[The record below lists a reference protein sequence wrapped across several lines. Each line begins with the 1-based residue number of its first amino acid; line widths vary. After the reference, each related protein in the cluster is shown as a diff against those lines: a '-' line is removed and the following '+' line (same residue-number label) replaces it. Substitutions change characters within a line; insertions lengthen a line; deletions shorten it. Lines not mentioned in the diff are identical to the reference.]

1 LVSPNG
7 SPAAPGNP
15 QLGEQMTMKI
25 KTLLATDGSEG
36 SERAAKYLFEL
47 AKGLT
52 ACEIVVLYVVRP
64 LTHWLVPS
72 ETGMLVSG
80 ELMAQ
85 LLETAREEGKAVV
98 SRFVGMFEGCNVRGL
113 LGEGDPA
120 SEIARVSKDE
130 GADMIVMG
138 SRGMSALQGLVLGSV
153 TTRVLHLSDKPVL
166 VVP

>member
-1 LVSPNG
+1 
-7 SPAAPGNP
+7 
-15 QLGEQMTMKI
+15 MKI

-36 SERAAKYLFEL
+36 AERAAGYLRQL
-47 AKGLT
+47 AEGLNS
-52 ACEIVVLYVVRP
+52 CEIVVVNVVRP

-72 ETGMLVSG
+72 ESGMMFSG

-85 LLETAREEGKAVV
+85 MLETAREDGKAIV

-113 LGEGDPA
+113 LAEGDPA
-120 SEIARVSKDE
+120 TEIARVAIDE
-130 GADMIVMG
+130 QADMVVMG